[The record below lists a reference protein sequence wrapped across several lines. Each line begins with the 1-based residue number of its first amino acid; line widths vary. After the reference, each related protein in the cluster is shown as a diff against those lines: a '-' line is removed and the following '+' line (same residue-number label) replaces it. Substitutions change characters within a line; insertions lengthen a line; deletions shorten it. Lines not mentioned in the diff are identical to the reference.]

1 MQNFSFQS
9 NCGKDNIMAK
19 IYFEKKLMVL
29 HDVFPQPP
37 DQHLPRRLS
46 LKKIMKCL
54 ILHKICEKGEI
65 DY

>member
-1 MQNFSFQS
+1 
-9 NCGKDNIMAK
+9 MAK
-19 IYFEKKLMVL
+19 IYFEKNLMDL
-29 HDVFPQPP
+29 HDVLPQPP